1 MALLTRS
8 QFAEAAHVSKPAVT
22 KAVTAGHLVLA
33 DGKLDTD
40 HPTNADFLAR
50 HFVQEAQRV
59 TILPG
64 PGKRFKEIK
73 PPPKRKAAPS
83 LHIDI
88 GPPPSSSER
97 REGDTVSP
105 PTGDKKDRDPD
116 DLMAKAAQSVGL
128 DTTKKRAQIS
138 LMQSQTRRHDLYL
151 AEKKNELVPRD
162 LVRRRYSALDAALKT
177 HLRDMPRRIAAQLTA
192 LAASGGRP
200 AVEKALED
208 EISAALACILQAAK
222 EQDLA
227 P

>member
-1 MALLTRS
+1 MLSRS

-22 KAVTAGHLVLA
+22 KAVTAGHLVLT

-50 HFVQEAQRV
+50 HFVKEAQRV

-64 PGKRFKEIK
+64 PGNRSKEIK
-73 PPPKRKAAPS
+73 PPPKRKAAP
-83 LHIDI
+83 LPHIDI
-88 GPPPSSSER
+88 GPPSSSSER
-97 REGDTVSP
+97 RQGDTVSP
-105 PTGDKKDRDPD
+105 PSGKGNERDPD
-116 DLMAKAAQSVGL
+116 GLLAQAVQSVGL

-151 AEKKNELVPRD
+151 AEKKNELIPRD
-162 LVRRRYSALDAALKT
+162 LVRRKYSALDAALKT
-177 HLRDMPRRIAAQLTA
+177 HLRDMPRRISAQVTA

-208 EISAALACILQAAK
+208 EISAALARILQAAK
-222 EQDLA
+222 EQDLST
-227 P
+227 